1 MEKNN
6 PNDPELHRFRAEAAA
21 LLGIPQPANKKDVT
35 REEERSPE
43 SE

>member
-1 MEKNN
+1 MEKNK
-6 PNDPELHRFRAEAAA
+6 PHDPELKRFRAEAAA

-35 REEERSPE
+35 RNERSSE